1 MGNALSSIIASLAT
15 LTAVTR
21 HSNRGTCTVRPRNCI
36 QIAKFRACLYS
47 NRGQSGWE
55 RTQHRTSLRVVCARA
70 GARRLR
76 REGGQAAA
84 DASET
89 STSATPQ
96 AASPAISHWCAF
108 CIQIADKFYRK
119 RHPRFDYKCPRFQCN
134 ESAVKKRTMLK
145 NKGRQSAN

>member
-1 MGNALSSIIASLAT
+1 
-15 LTAVTR
+15 
-21 HSNRGTCTVRPRNCI
+21 VRPRNCI
-36 QIAKFRACLYS
+36 QTAEFMACLYS

-55 RTQHRTSLRVVCARA
+55 RTQHRTSLRVVCAR
-70 GARRLR
+70 
-76 REGGQAAA
+76 A

-108 CIQIADKFYRK
+108 CIQIADKLYRK
-119 RHPRFDYKCPRFQCN
+119 RRPRFDYKCPRFQRN